1 MYEIKNIINEKSYTL
16 HNQRAGKLKVIE
28 PRLSLSLNKTGA
40 LTFKITPLHPYYDT
54 LKKLNS
60 VIEVYED
67 KELIYEGRILTDE
80 KDFYNVKSIGCE
92 GSLSY
97 LIDSIQRPFSISGN
111 IKSFLSKM
119 IETHNSQVEAR
130 KQFELGLVNIA
141 DENNELVRTST
152 SLDKTWNILKKF
164 LLDIHGGYLWVQYSN
179 GKKILNYTYDLGGYN
194 EQPIRFGD
202 NLLDLTQYQDAT
214 NIITCLIPYG
224 ADYEYQDALGETQE
238 ATTDITSVNNGKDYI
253 EADPDIIAEHGYIWG
268 TYKWEDISDPARLLQ
283 VSKQYLNEASGIP
296 DSLTV
301 KALDL
306 AYTGVDIRRFKLGRY
321 TKCISK
327 PHDINKD
334 LLLSKLDIY
343 LDDPSKGSISLGS
356 TTENFTGATVNK
368 QVTISKDLQNA
379 SDELFATMV
388 QKIANATTLITGG
401 FGGYVVLDN
410 INPST
415 GEKMHPWRILVM
427 NTPDKDTAQNIIQ
440 INQNGIGFSTT
451 GINGPYRNAWTID
464 GNLVADFITTG
475 TMLADRIRGGTLE
488 VGGSGIGKDGVI
500 KILDASGS
508 VLMEMSKTG
517 IIINS
522 GTLNSP
528 KIESG
533 TINTSTIVGGSAD
546 FGDGLFYAD
555 DSEVGIGGFYAR
567 TAWGRDILQSNDGQ
581 CGLSANPGSESKL
594 WIWAG
599 WQSADDYDF
608 VVNNA
613 GEVHARDFVIKD
625 GYSITGRISQIEA
638 DIDELR
644 REIENLDTGGI
655 E

>member
-1 MYEIKNIINEKSYTL
+1 M
-16 HNQRAGKLKVIE
+16 
-28 PRLSLSLNKTGA
+28 
-40 LTFKITPLHPYYDT
+40 
-54 LKKLNS
+54 
-60 VIEVYED
+60 
-67 KELIYEGRILTDE
+67 
-80 KDFYNVKSIGCE
+80 
-92 GSLSY
+92 
-97 LIDSIQRPFSISGN
+97 
-111 IKSFLSKM
+111 
-119 IETHNSQVEAR
+119 
-130 KQFELGLVNIA
+130 
-141 DENNELVRTST
+141 
-152 SLDKTWNILKKF
+152 
-164 LLDIHGGYLWVQYSN
+164 
-179 GKKILNYTYDLGGYN
+179 
-194 EQPIRFGD
+194 
-202 NLLDLTQYQDAT
+202 
-214 NIITCLIPYG
+214 
-224 ADYEYQDALGETQE
+224 
-238 ATTDITSVNNGKDYI
+238 
-253 EADPDIIAEHGYIWG
+253 
-268 TYKWEDISDPARLLQ
+268 
-283 VSKQYLNEASGIP
+283 
-296 DSLTV
+296 
-301 KALDL
+301 
-306 AYTGVDIRRFKLGRY
+306 
-321 TKCISK
+321 
-327 PHDINKD
+327 
-334 LLLSKLDIY
+334 
-343 LDDPSKGSISLGS
+343 
-356 TTENFTGATVNK
+356 
-368 QVTISKDLQNA
+368 
-379 SDELFATMV
+379 
-388 QKIANATTLITGG
+388 
-401 FGGYVVLDN
+401 
-410 INPST
+410 
-415 GEKMHPWRILVM
+415 
-427 NTPDKDTAQNIIQ
+427 
-440 INQNGIGFSTT
+440 
-451 GINGPYRNAWTID
+451 
-464 GNLVADFITTG
+464 ADFITTG

-638 DIDELR
+638 DIGELR